1 MPAIFIRHLSAQ
13 ALARAAAALVL
24 CLLAQPAVAQAI
36 AEDPLQ
42 SPQWT
47 FMHQSILGGEPYE
60 FDNRVVV
67 LAPPSAEDAMNVPV
81 TFRIENLTDVE
92 RVVVFADLN
101 PIHKVLVY
109 HPHQA
114 RPSLGFRIK
123 IEQATP
129 IRAAAQTAD
138 GMWHVGGTWVD
149 AAGGGCTAPSY
160 GRANGTW
167 ADTLGQVRYRR
178 WQDAGDPVERLRLQV
193 MHPMDTGLAEGIP
206 AFYLER
212 LEVSDVTGKPYASL
226 ELFEPVSENP
236 YFTLDINAG
245 GRPLRLSGRDLN
257 GNRVE
262 AELD

>member
-1 MPAIFIRHLSAQ
+1 MLTVVSRALNSGFIAVAIT
-13 ALARAAAALVL
+13 
-24 CLLAQPAVAQAI
+24 LLATPASGTQV
-36 AEDPLQ
+36 DPLG
-42 SPQWT
+42 SPQWE
-47 FMHQSILGGEPYE
+47 FMHRTMLDGAPYE
-60 FDNRVVV
+60 FDGRVVV
-67 LAPPSAEDAMNVPV
+67 MTPASAEDAMNVPV
-81 TFRIENLTDVE
+81 SFRVEGLGPIE

-101 PIHKVLVY
+101 PIHKVLVF
-109 HPHQA
+109 HPHDA
-114 RPSLGFRIK
+114 RVALGFRVK

-129 IRAAAQTAD
+129 IRAAALTAD
-138 GMWHVGGTWVD
+138 GVWHVGGAWVD
-149 AAGGGCTAPSY
+149 AAGGGCTSPGY
-160 GRANGTW
+160 TRAAGTW
-167 ADTLGQVRYRR
+167 YETLGQVRHHR
-178 WQDAGDPVERLRLQV
+178 WPGADGGDAVERLRLQV

-212 LEVSDVTGKPYASL
+212 LEVTDVTGKPYASL